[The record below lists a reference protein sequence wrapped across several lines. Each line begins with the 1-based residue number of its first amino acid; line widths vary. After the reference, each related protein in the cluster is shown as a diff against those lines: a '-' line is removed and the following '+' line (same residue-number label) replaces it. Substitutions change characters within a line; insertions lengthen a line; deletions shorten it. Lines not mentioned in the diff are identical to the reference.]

1 MIPAGEVH
9 VWRAW
14 LDVSADL
21 LGELEASLSPDE
33 RERAARFRFAKDRD
47 RFVAARGILR
57 DILARYL
64 GVNAAALR
72 FRYGA
77 AGKPALEDSSELRFN
92 ASHSHGFALYA
103 VTMEKD
109 VGIDVELIRPRVAEE
124 RIAERF
130 FRPSEAASLRALP
143 QEKQAEAFF
152 RIWTRKE
159 AYIKAVGTGLSMPLD
174 SFDPA
179 EVPGW
184 PVRDLD
190 SDPRYRAALAVEGEG
205 WSLRE
210 FEWEPGK
217 FHFPR

>member
-1 MIPAGEVH
+1 MIPAAEVH

-14 LDVSADL
+14 LDVSAGL
-21 LGELEASLSPDE
+21 LGQLEASLSPDE
-33 RERAARFRFAKDRD
+33 RERAARFRFVKDRD

-64 GVNAAALR
+64 GANAAALR
-72 FRYGA
+72 FRYEA
-77 AGKPALEDSSELRFN
+77 AGKPALADSSELRFN
-92 ASHSHGFALYA
+92 ASHSHGLALYA
-103 VTMEKD
+103 VATERD
-109 VGIDVELIRPRVAEE
+109 VGIDIELIRPRVAEE
-124 RIAERF
+124 KIAERF
-130 FRPSEAASLRALP
+130 FRPAEAASLRTLP
-143 QEKQAEAFF
+143 KEKQAEAFF

-184 PVRDLD
+184 EVRDLD
-190 SDPRYRAALAVEGEG
+190 PDPRYRAALAVEGEG
-205 WSLRE
+205 WSVRE
-210 FEWEPGK
+210 FAWEPGG